1 MPMSSAPNM
10 DVISTGHVVKLVL
23 LNLVLWASL
32 CRIYDCRLEI
42 ADLDCMHILWRG
54 TKLSN
59 LKSAFCN
66 LKSLWVWSLWGL
78 LVRVL

>member
-10 DVISTGHVVKLVL
+10 DVISTEHVVKIVL
-23 LNLVLWASL
+23 RNLVLRSSL
-32 CRIYDCRLEI
+32 CMIYDCRLEI

-59 LKSAFCN
+59 LKSAFFN
-66 LKSLWVWSLWGL
+66 LKSLWVWSL
-78 LVRVL
+78 